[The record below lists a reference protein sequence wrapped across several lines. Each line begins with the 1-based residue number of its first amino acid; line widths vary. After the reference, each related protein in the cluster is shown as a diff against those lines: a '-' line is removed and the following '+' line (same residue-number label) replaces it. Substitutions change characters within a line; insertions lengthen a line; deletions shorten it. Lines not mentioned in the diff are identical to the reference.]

1 MSAVAPPTVHKPS
14 TVDEFRCG
22 QSTSVTPEKRHLMV
36 DNIVVLPG
44 QTLALRRD
52 FSSVRTRTVHTVHTV
67 HTHGGARGERGTD
80 QYRHQSGA
88 VLQGRD
94 QLMSIR
100 TPFEQSVHD
109 PVDIA
114 NPKLDSLSTC
124 IHDGDAVL
132 SQVKCGEC
140 PHVHECPHART
151 LCPST
156 TTSLEVDTDSR
167 TRTSV
172 HFWDESG
179 VRS

>member
-1 MSAVAPPTVHKPS
+1 
-14 TVDEFRCG
+14 
-22 QSTSVTPEKRHLMV
+22 
-36 DNIVVLPG
+36 
-44 QTLALRRD
+44 
-52 FSSVRTRTVHTVHTV
+52 
-67 HTHGGARGERGTD
+67 
-80 QYRHQSGA
+80 
-88 VLQGRD
+88 
-94 QLMSIR
+94 MSIR

-114 NPKLDSLSTC
+114 NPKLDSLSKDV
-124 IHDGDAVL
+124 HDRDAL
-132 SQVKCGEC
+132 SLQVKCGEC

-167 TRTSV
+167 TDKRESEIEVSRTRPSL